1 MYFTMNVF
9 SDLSKT
15 QLCNLMS
22 AFFFFFFKVSLK
34 RVSLEL
40 EN

>member
-22 AFFFFFFKVSLK
+22 AFFFFKVSLK
-34 RVSLEL
+34 RVSLGL

>member
-22 AFFFFFFKVSLK
+22 AFFFFFKVSLK
-34 RVSLEL
+34 RVSLGL